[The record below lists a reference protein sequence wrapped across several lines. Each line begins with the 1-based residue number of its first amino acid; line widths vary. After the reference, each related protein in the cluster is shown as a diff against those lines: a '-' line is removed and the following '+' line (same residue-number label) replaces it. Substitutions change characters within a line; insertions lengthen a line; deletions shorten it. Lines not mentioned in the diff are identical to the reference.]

1 MDTGLSAPSASH
13 GAFKGHGVMHSDLLH
28 MFESCA
34 LDLRRF
40 LARRVQCE
48 AAAADLAQ
56 ETYLRLARLASTT
69 QVQNVRGFLFQVA
82 DNLAVEYLR
91 SRTRFQQ
98 RYAGIPSTDLMG
110 PAPLPDRELA
120 AKQELA
126 ILEEAIAEMPSG
138 ISTASSGTAELRHRG
153 SVGDRSIYRGKAHQ
167 QGARSLPLSTRS
179 GAASIRACNGRDIIQ
194 PMAPGG

>member
-82 DNLAVEYLR
+82 DNLAIDYLR

-138 ISTASSGTAELRHRG
+138 ISTASAVQNL
-153 SVGDRSIYRGKAHQ
+153 Q
-167 QGARSLPLSTRS
+167 
-179 GAASIRACNGRDIIQ
+179 
-194 PMAPGG
+194 